1 MTILEKRTSQ
11 LTTILQAWN
20 DLEKDDQ
27 EKSIN
32 FISEFILSASLL
44 QKFSKD
50 ENLKTQLTLFQEN
63 YKKIFGVDITKLG
76 TSDLSKESV
85 EILKEIKKID
95 EKDLKLSTKREQ
107 TTLLLKSKGLN
118 PKEFREKLI
127 DKIRDKRIKKHSEEN
142 DSPYKDRNHH

>member
-50 ENLKTQLTLFQEN
+50 ENLK
-63 YKKIFGVDITKLG
+63 
-76 TSDLSKESV
+76 
-85 EILKEIKKID
+85 
-95 EKDLKLSTKREQ
+95 
-107 TTLLLKSKGLN
+107 
-118 PKEFREKLI
+118 
-127 DKIRDKRIKKHSEEN
+127 
-142 DSPYKDRNHH
+142 

>member
-63 YKKIFGVDITKLG
+63 YKKI
-76 TSDLSKESV
+76 
-85 EILKEIKKID
+85 
-95 EKDLKLSTKREQ
+95 
-107 TTLLLKSKGLN
+107 
-118 PKEFREKLI
+118 
-127 DKIRDKRIKKHSEEN
+127 
-142 DSPYKDRNHH
+142 